1 MEEPKSPLVRK
12 INHYGILTAAVACAV
27 GGLYLF
33 FVKGQWT
40 ALFMAA
46 AGVMLFHAT
55 LRKQPEEPPADNQ
68 GTDVANEPDQE

>member
-12 INHYGILTAAVACAV
+12 INHYGILAAAVACAV

-33 FVKGQWT
+33 FVKEQWT

-46 AGVMLFHAT
+46 AGVMLFYAT
-55 LRKQPEEPPADNQ
+55 LRKQPEEPSADNQ
-68 GTDVANEPDQE
+68 ETDTAKEPDRK

>member
-12 INHYGILTAAVACAV
+12 INHYGILAAAAACAV
-27 GGLYLF
+27 GGLYLC
-33 FVKGQWT
+33 FVKGQFT

-46 AGVMLFHAT
+46 AGVMLFYAT

-68 GTDVANEPDQE
+68 ESDTAKDSEK